1 MMRIDTR
8 RLRGRGTTKA
18 NFRAPGRGGIRGSS
32 LVEAM
37 VTVVLLSV
45 SLLGLAMLQGNGL
58 KFSTA
63 SYVRTQ
69 ANLLAYDIIDKMRV
83 DPSSADQYTADD
95 PGGTCSATTVS
106 VDNDLTCWHQSLA
119 STLAQGSGSITQN
132 GNLFTV
138 VVNWSDQSIRMENG
152 DEKQVSFT
160 VEL

>member
-1 MMRIDTR
+1 MGMGASRPR
-8 RLRGRGTTKA
+8 ARGTAKVNA
-18 NFRAPGRGGIRGSS
+18 RPPGRVGIQGSS
-32 LVEAM
+32 LIEAM
-37 VTVVLLSV
+37 VTIVLLSV
-45 SLLGLAMLQGNGL
+45 ALLGLAILQGNGL

-83 DPSSADQYTADD
+83 DPANADQYTAAD
-95 PGGTCSATTVS
+95 PGGSCSATAVS

-152 DEKQVSFT
+152 GDEQVSFT